1 MEKIIFKE
9 CKLGDKFITKCGDVA
24 ILVNPLRSEFAVSIG
39 QNDSHIFRVDS
50 EGHNDTNFDWDIV
63 RKYDDEVDKCA
74 QLKTSLF
81 KDAKFGDRFMTRDGH
96 EAILY
101 DKTPSILEGYHIY
114 DLMVFIGEFDSSN
127 WEIQQVCVGENG
139 MSSSCEYKWDIVS
152 KC

>member
-1 MEKIIFKE
+1 MGKIVFKE

-24 ILVNPLRSEFAVSIG
+24 ILVNPLWSEFAVSIAENG
-39 QNDSHIFRVDS
+39 SHTFRVDS
-50 EGHNDTNFDWDIV
+50 EGHNDANHNWDIV
-63 RKYDDEVDKCA
+63 RKYNDEVDKYT
-74 QLKTSLF
+74 QLETDLF

-101 DKTPSILEGYHIY
+101 DKTPSILEDYHIY